1 MQVLED
7 VAVVEPAA
15 RVVLDEFDPER
26 VGRAEGFVVDDRPV
40 RFGPAVAVQVEGVE
54 EVVDA
59 VDVEGDPLADLRF
72 QGRRVAGVGLAVD
85 AVEVALQAGDRA
97 GPRCGSRGR
106 TRASGALSP
115 GARITSGPN
124 RPLKTGSGSIGP
136 WSW

>member
-15 RVVLDEFDPER
+15 GVVLGEFDPEG
-26 VGRAEGFVVDDRPV
+26 VGRAEGLVVDDRAV
-40 RFGPAVAVQVEGVE
+40 GFGPAMAVQVEGVE

-72 QGRRVAGVGLAVD
+72 QGRRVAGVGV
-85 AVEVALQAGDRA
+85 AVEAVEDALA
-97 GPRCGSRGR
+97 GPVTDGSQVWKARKNSRSG
-106 TRASGALSP
+106 RASP
-115 GARITSGPN
+115 GLRITSGPN
-124 RPLKTGSGSIGP
+124 SPLKTGSGSIGP